1 MVEGDGE
8 DETGTIEYIC
18 SGRRG
23 VKKKKVCGR
32 RSKKSRMMTEERTRQ
47 TERERESQVVADGL
61 LPEINSFWGRVTMA
75 TQVTAGGDWLC

>member
-1 MVEGDGE
+1 
-8 DETGTIEYIC
+8 
-18 SGRRG
+18 
-23 VKKKKVCGR
+23 
-32 RSKKSRMMTEERTRQ
+32 MTEERTRQ